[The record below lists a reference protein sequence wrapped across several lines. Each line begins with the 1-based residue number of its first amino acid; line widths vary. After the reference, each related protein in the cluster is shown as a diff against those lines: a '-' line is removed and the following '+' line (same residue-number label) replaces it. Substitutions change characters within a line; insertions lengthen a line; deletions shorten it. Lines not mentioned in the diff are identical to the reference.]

1 MRVLEGGKTNEMK
14 QHPGYLM
21 YVLVMQDKILDA
33 SVCVICRA
41 SMDVYCVIPVEG
53 FKENMFSDVT
63 LPIGE
68 LHHQPPTTTT
78 DITTIV
84 ITIVTTN
91 ASS

>member
-1 MRVLEGGKTNEMK
+1 
-14 QHPGYLM
+14 
-21 YVLVMQDKILDA
+21 
-33 SVCVICRA
+33 
-41 SMDVYCVIPVEG
+41 MDVYCVILVEG